1 MSDNT
6 AQRAPAY
13 FFYLAQGHCHS
24 TAGEAARML
33 LHCYSGHRFRFNAT
47 DGQLLDAQHQD
58 MALQIKRMN
67 VHCTREVHERLNAM
81 YGHTEYLGLRFL

>member
-24 TAGEAARML
+24 TAGEACAHAAAL
-33 LHCYSGHRFRFNAT
+33 LQRPPI
-47 DGQLLDAQHQD
+47 
-58 MALQIKRMN
+58 QI
-67 VHCTREVHERLNAM
+67 
-81 YGHTEYLGLRFL
+81 

>member
-33 LHCYSGHRFRFNAT
+33 LHCCSGHRFRFNAT
-47 DGQLLDAQHQD
+47 D
-58 MALQIKRMN
+58 
-67 VHCTREVHERLNAM
+67 
-81 YGHTEYLGLRFL
+81 